1 MAERAQRSAD
11 SLASNSVLL
20 HDLALLGSER
30 SRSKKNAFWD
40 GQLANVVNEA
50 AATDSHAKI
59 LRQAQLIRHGNGVFG
74 ESFAVPLGIR
84 ILGLDAQRQTEEHS
98 FGVVQLVGELFQSQ
112 QRIHSSK
119 QFVPVHRLA

>member
-1 MAERAQRSAD
+1 MRTNNREDMAERAQRSAD

-50 AATDSHAKI
+50 AATDSDAKI

-74 ESFAVPLGIR
+74 ESFR
-84 ILGLDAQRQTEEHS
+84 SEEHTS
-98 FGVVQLVGELFQSQ
+98 ELQSLTNLVC
-112 QRIHSSK
+112 R
-119 QFVPVHRLA
+119 